1 MVGIKIQKNYSI
13 HMKRVLII
21 ANSSFTIFNFR
32 SELISRL
39 KELNCEI
46 HVACP
51 QIPINKYKKE
61 IKDYLK
67 EMKIQ
72 YHELKIDRSALNPIS
87 DLFLIL
93 KITKI
98 MKKIKPHIVL
108 SYTIKANI
116 YALLASAFFNK
127 IKVFPNIT
135 GLGYVFINN
144 DLFTRF
150 IRLVVNFQYRIA
162 FKFSQKVFFQNYDD
176 MNTFKLNGLLNG
188 VKTKKINGSGVNLER
203 FSSSGTKKDNLSFI
217 FVGRLLK
224 DKGIYEYIDAAR
236 IIKEKYP
243 SAKFRVLG
251 ELDNNPTSLNADELN
266 LLLDE
271 KIIEYISDG
280 DVYKWLDRS
289 EVFVLPS
296 YREGTPKSTLEA
308 LSMGLPIITTDV
320 PGCRE
325 TIEDEVNGYLIKD
338 KDEKA
343 LAEAIEKFIKN
354 RDLIYSMGLKSRELA
369 ESKFDVNKVVEVI
382 IDELE
387 LSVNR

>member
-1 MVGIKIQKNYSI
+1 MDMKKI
-13 HMKRVLII
+13 LLI

-32 SELISRL
+32 SELIAEL
-39 KELNCEI
+39 KKRGYEI
-46 HVACP
+46 HIACP
-51 QIPINKYKKE
+51 QMPSNENQKNTTEYIE
-61 IKDYLK
+61 
-67 EMKIQ
+67 EMNIH
-72 YHELKIDRSALNPIS
+72 YHKLDIDRSNLNPIS
-87 DLFLIL
+87 NIFLIL
-93 KITKI
+93 KIMKI
-98 MKKIKPHIVL
+98 IKKISPKFVL
-108 SYTIKANI
+108 TYTIKANI
-116 YALLASAFFNK
+116 YGLLASAFFNK

-135 GLGYVFINN
+135 GLGYIYINN
-144 DLFTRF
+144 DFFTKI
-150 IRLVVNFQYRIA
+150 IRSVVNFQYKIA
-162 FKFSQKVFFQNYDD
+162 LKHSQTVFFQNYDD
-176 MNTFKLNGLLNG
+176 LNIFKANNLLNG
-188 VKTKKINGSGVNLER
+188 ITTKKINGSGVNLKK
-203 FSSSGTKKDNLSFI
+203 FSTSKIEKDKLSFI

-236 IIKEKYP
+236 IIKKKYP

-251 ELDNNPTSLNADELN
+251 ELDNNPSSLNADELN

-308 LSMGLPIITTDV
+308 LSMGLPVITTDV

>member
-1 MVGIKIQKNYSI
+1 MVGIKIQKNHSI
-13 HMKRVLII
+13 DMRKVLLI

-51 QIPINKYKKE
+51 QIPSDKYEKE

-72 YHELKIDRSALNPIS
+72 CHELKIDRSALNPILN
-87 DLFLIL
+87 LFLIL
-93 KITKI
+93 KITNI

-144 DLFTRF
+144 DLFTKF
-150 IRLVVNFQYRIA
+150 IRLFVNLQYRIA

-176 MNTFKLNGLLNG
+176 MNIFKLNGLLNG
-188 VKTKKINGSGVNLER
+188 VETKKINGSGVNLDR
-203 FSSSGTKKDNLSFI
+203 FSSSRTKKDNLSFI

-224 DKGIYEYIDAAR
+224 DKGIYEYINAAK
-236 IIKEKYP
+236 IIKKKYP

-251 ELDNNPTSLNADELN
+251 DLDNNPSSLSPNQLN
-266 LLLDE
+266 DLIDE
-271 KIIEYISDG
+271 KVIEYITDG
-280 DVYKWLDRS
+280 DVVKWLDRS

-325 TIEDEVNGYLIKD
+325 TVRDGINGFLVKD
-338 KDEKA
+338 KDVTTLKVA
-343 LAEAIEKFIKN
+343 MDKFIQNKE
-354 RDLIYSMGLKSRELA
+354 LIAEMGLKSRELA

-382 IDELE
+382 IDELDIK
-387 LSVNR
+387 NIK